1 MNRVTLRLVADDQWP
16 VVAWLWQDFRHDLG
30 TVVNGFPYADGRYQH
45 SLLDRYPGQ
54 GRVGYLAWQPHP
66 VNGADAPVAF
76 ALVSGLDAPRRAL
89 DAFFVVPAA
98 RQYGLGMLFA
108 TEVIA
113 KHPGAWEIG
122 FQHENAIAGV
132 FWRRVAEAAWG
143 DDWIDTI
150 EAVPG
155 KPDVPAD
162 HWIRTI

>member
-1 MNRVTLRLVADDQWP
+1 MNRVTLQPVADNQWS
-16 VVAWLWQDFRHDLG
+16 VVAWLWQDLRHDLG

-45 SLLDRYPGQ
+45 SLLDCYPGQ
-54 GRVGYLAWQPHP
+54 GKVGYLAWQPHP
-66 VNGADAPVAF
+66 INGEDAPVAL
-76 ALVSGLDAPRRAL
+76 ALVGGLDTSRYAL
-89 DAFFVVPAA
+89 DAFFVIPAA
-98 RQYGLGMLFA
+98 RRLGLGTRLA
-108 TEVIA
+108 NEVLS

-122 FQHENAIAGV
+122 FQDVNIVAGA

-143 DDWIDTI
+143 HDWVETI